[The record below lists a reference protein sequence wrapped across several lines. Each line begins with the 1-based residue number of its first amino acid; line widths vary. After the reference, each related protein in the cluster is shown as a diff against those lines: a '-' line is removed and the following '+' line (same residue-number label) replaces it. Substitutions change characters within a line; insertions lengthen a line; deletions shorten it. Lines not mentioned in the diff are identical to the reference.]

1 MPRPIRERDLVLER
15 IKVATDA
22 ATRALSTLFAVGAVV
37 VVVVVGGVARVAVRA
52 TATATG
58 TATAVITIA
67 TVIAIGRATATR
79 TIIVTGVA
87 SITVIAIVEVT
98 VGRTTATR
106 TIIIAI
112 IAIEVAVIGAT
123 ATRTVVV
130 IILEVIGATATR
142 TVVTIVE
149 VTVIALG
156 ATATAATA
164 IVTVTTATAAT
175 AVIAIATARAGVVLL
190 ILETRNGQGD
200 LAAIIDTLNDH
211 LNGVAFLEH
220 VFDSVNT
227 LAVGQVADLGDVQ
240 QAVGAGGKVHESAE
254 RRGLDDLAV
263 VGFAGLGHVRVGNL
277 VDDGLGLLS
286 SLATLGGDED
296 GTVILDGNFSAGVFL
311 NLVDHLALRA
321 DDFADLLNRDGG
333 GDDARSELA
342 HLGRAVDALVDD
354 LENRGASFLGLLQSG
369 GQNVSGDAVEL
380 GVELQEIG
388 RASCR
393 ERVCLYV

>member
-37 VVVVVGGVARVAVRA
+37 VVVVVGGVARVTVRA

-79 TIIVTGVA
+79 TII
-87 SITVIAIVEVT
+87 
-98 VGRTTATR
+98 
-106 TIIIAI
+106 IAI
-112 IAIEVAVIGAT
+112 IAIEVTVIGAT

-156 ATATAATA
+156 A
-164 IVTVTTATAAT
+164 TATAAT

-240 QAVGAGGKVHESAE
+240 QAVGAGGEVHESAE

-263 VGFAGLGHVRVGNL
+263 VGFAGLGH
-277 VDDGLGLLS
+277 GLAIWS
-286 SLATLGGDED
+286 MMALA
-296 GTVILDGNFSAGVFL
+296 FSA
-311 NLVDHLALRA
+311 ASPP
-321 DDFADLLNRDGG
+321 
-333 GDDARSELA
+333 SEEMKTVPSSSMA
-342 HLGRAVDALVDD
+342 ISAP
-354 LENRGASFLGLLQSG
+354 
-369 GQNVSGDAVEL
+369 VS
-380 GVELQEIG
+380 
-388 RASCR
+388 S
-393 ERVCLYV
+393 